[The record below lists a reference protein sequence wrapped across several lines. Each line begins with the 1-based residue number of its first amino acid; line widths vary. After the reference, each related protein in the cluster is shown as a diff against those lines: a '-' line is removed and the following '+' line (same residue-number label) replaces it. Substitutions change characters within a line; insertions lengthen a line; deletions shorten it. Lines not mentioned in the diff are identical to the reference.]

1 MVQPRYKVVVYFI
14 AFVLPAL
21 ILYSVFFLYP
31 FGQGIRISFTNWD
44 GLTPRTPISMPK
56 ADFESQILDRVA
68 GAADKEFL
76 RRIYRL
82 DPADGQYKR
91 YAVSGLDR
99 YRLQRILRRA
109 GYQPDT
115 YRMVGFANYVQ
126 IFTGGVEQRFY
137 PHRFTKTSFN
147 EDSDL
152 PARIPKGELEKR
164 I

>member
-1 MVQPRYKVVVYFI
+1 MVQPRYKVVVYFA

-21 ILYSVFFLYP
+21 ILYCVFFLYP

-56 ADFESQILDRVA
+56 ADFERQILDRVG

-76 RRIYRL
+76 LRIYRL

-91 YAVSGLDR
+91 YSVSGLDR

-115 YRMVGFANYVQ
+115 YRTVGFDNYVQ
-126 IFTGGVEQRFY
+126 IFTGRV
-137 PHRFTKTSFN
+137 
-147 EDSDL
+147 
-152 PARIPKGELEKR
+152 
-164 I
+164 